1 MSLADSPQSSWQD
14 KFYQITPYAVNASM
28 WWQNPTNHNS
38 LRLTQNA
45 YLTMRKHVKF
55 YKFKLLQEIRP
66 KTFVQL
72 ERYFAEPYYV
82 QNRSTIHIVSDR
94 DAMMLGLMGS
104 DLQTYLDNQSI

>member
-72 ERYFAEPYYV
+72 ERYFDEPYYV